1 MPINI
6 RLLTALNIA
15 CSYAERMD
23 VIDALSG
30 YLADG
35 TIEPECDGDAVIRF
49 RLTEAGRVLAMTRP
63 MTLPTATA

>member
-1 MPINI
+1 VINI

-15 CSYAERMD
+15 MD
-23 VIDALSG
+23 DESLLDTIDVLAD

-35 TIEPECDGDAVIRF
+35 VIEPEVDGDAVIRF